1 MVPATDSALMCPS
14 RWVVFG
20 FGLVLSATDL
30 GCARMSPFRDTRPML
45 GAVETKPG
53 GKGPGGG
60 DLYANHVGPGAER
73 SRMLLARETSRSQAA
88 GDGPSG
94 VALQPPVMVPPLSDT
109 PPVPGT
115 PPALASNATLVSAP
129 KPEELSGSGRGEMSE
144 AAPGPGPSAPAP
156 LLADDAPA
164 ASESTLETILAESRT
179 KLDSLATYQ
188 VSMSRQERV
197 GNTLQDPEDIV
208 LSVRRH
214 PMAVRLE
221 WREGPHKGREVI
233 YASDANG
240 GLMHINTV
248 GGLVPVPRIALP
260 VDSPMVLKSARHP
273 ITEAGFDTILANM
286 ATTLELTQKGDESRG
301 RLSDAGVED
310 AGPQNR
316 PCHKIIRV
324 TPSGETWMV
333 FLDLETKL
341 PVMVQANAANGDL
354 LERYSFGDPKVD
366 LPELASAD
374 AFDPDRRWGPAPAGG
389 LMQRLARATSAKATA
404 TTPQ

>member
-1 MVPATDSALMCPS
+1 MCPS

-73 SRMLLARETSRSQAA
+73 SRMLLARESSRSQAA

-109 PPVPGT
+109 PPVPGS
-115 PPALASNATLVSAP
+115 PPALASNVTP
-129 KPEELSGSGRGEMSE
+129 GS
-144 AAPGPGPSAPAP
+144 APGPAPSAPAP

-164 ASESTLETILAESRT
+164 ASESPLETILAESRA
-179 KLDSLATYQ
+179 KLDSLTTYQ
-188 VSMSRQERV
+188 VSMNRQERV

-208 LSVRRH
+208 LSIRRH
-214 PMAVRLE
+214 PKAVRLE

-233 YASDANG
+233 HAADANG

-248 GGLVPVPRIALP
+248 GGLVPVPRMALP

-273 ITEAGFDTILANM
+273 ITEAGFDAILANM
-286 ATTLELTQKGDESRG
+286 AKTLELTQKGDASRG

-310 AGPQNR
+310 AGPENR

-333 FLDLETKL
+333 FLDLKTKL